1 MCCIFCGT
9 LLPEEARFCANCG
22 RQQPQ
27 LPQQRVLEPQLQE
40 SLPSLIA
47 WLWHTRIPETWTL
60 ALETYWQFVKPEN
73 LELEREM
80 DCLDP
85 ATVQKL
91 DAHGWY
97 DFLLN
102 KYFRWKYTAPNRLA
116 TTTKAFKKY
125 EGNDAAMAELWAIKE
140 RLFEFNKE
148 NIAEGLEIADSIKG
162 LGPAGA
168 SGLLAIIFPRHFGTV
183 DQFMVKALQEVV
195 TLEEVSLIRG
205 MIPEDLKPRDG
216 SVLIDILRSKARDN
230 NRIFGTDFWTPRRID
245 MVLWTVGHGE
255 DNPRIKPLLRR
266 MNFPPQ

>member
-40 SLPSLIA
+40 SLPSLVA

-80 DCLDP
+80 DRLDP

-102 KYFRWKYTAPNRLA
+102 KYFRWKYTGANRLA
-116 TTTKAFKKY
+116 TTTNAFKKY
-125 EGNDAAMAELWAIKE
+125 EGSDTAMAELWAIKE
-140 RLFEFNKE
+140 RLLEFNKE
-148 NIAEGLEIADSIKG
+148 DIAEGLKIAREIKG
-162 LGPAGA
+162 LGSAGA

>member
-1 MCCIFCGT
+1 
-9 LLPEEARFCANCG
+9 
-22 RQQPQ
+22 
-27 LPQQRVLEPQLQE
+27 
-40 SLPSLIA
+40 
-47 WLWHTRIPETWTL
+47 
-60 ALETYWQFVKPEN
+60 LETYWQFVKPEN

-91 DAHGWY
+91 DARGWY

-183 DQFMVKALQEVV
+183 DQFMVKALKKIDMLQEAP
-195 TLEEVSLIRG
+195 LIRR
-205 MIPEDLKPRDG
+205 MDPKRLTYRDDP
-216 SVLIDILRSKARDN
+216 VLIDILRSKARDN

-245 MVLWTVGHGE
+245 MVLWTVGHRKN
-255 DNPRIKPLLRR
+255 NPRPTSRKP
-266 MNFPPQ
+266 FSG